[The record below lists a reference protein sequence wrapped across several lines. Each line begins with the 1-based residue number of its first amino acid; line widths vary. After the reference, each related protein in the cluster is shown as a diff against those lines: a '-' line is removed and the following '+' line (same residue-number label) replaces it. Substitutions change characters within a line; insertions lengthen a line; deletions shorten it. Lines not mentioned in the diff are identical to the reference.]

1 MHLFPSIA
9 ILCCAGVGEEE
20 STFRFRVVDALTG
33 QACPGATV
41 HFLDASPRSWQTTD
55 PFWSIQERFERT
67 GSSVIAD
74 ESGTATLP
82 GDVEIR
88 AVGAVSKGRFGSV
101 RGSFERRS
109 SPQVIPVFPVREL
122 LLRIVDDRDRPS
134 PVEILVYEQNGGGW
148 HQWQRTKADADGL
161 ARVWTLEGCPSPP
174 AFWPTYQRFDDGQRL
189 HLFLGMVTDGSQVAK
204 IDTATLPTGP
214 LPVRVPPFGELVVR
228 VRGADGVP
236 ARGGYV
242 YVNVVDAPRL
252 PGVSMQPILEGV
264 ARFPAV
270 ALGLT
275 LDLAVSGRFLS
286 ATLPGVAGPV
296 SIGQSVTVDVELPG
310 RRPDGRALLEVCG
323 RARLGGQNAPLRTL
337 HSIVLRG
344 GSPYQPYPSRNST
357 DEEGDFRFESLHDW
371 QAGDELLLSMAS
383 ADDLAPIDAFARL
396 PLPLPAGPIDLG
408 DVELAPAPLLCAGAI
423 IDERDLPVA
432 AQLMLS
438 STEMLLPGS
447 RLTSGPSGLFA
458 LYAFQTPDREPQI
471 SIMGPTSSVAEWS
484 SSLFSF
490 RPGTNDLQLEC
501 LRGWSVEGRAVVDEG
516 IPAIGVSVQ
525 LVAARFEGNDCVFEP
540 WDWPTCQ
547 ETRLAPDGHFFAGR
561 VVPGP
566 HHLVFRWAEAF
577 ELHRVENLW
586 IGADGSYDSSRT
598 AEVDL
603 RGTLR
608 IVTAYGE
615 VEGGGTLPEGDLRL
629 SPLSSSLDPWI
640 EGYPPVFTKL
650 SPRPTRLV
658 VPRGSY
664 QLGFRNKT
672 HVAKPVPIEGDLV
685 RVLLRPK

>member
-9 ILCCAGVGEEE
+9 VLCCAGVGDEE
-20 STFRFRVVDALTG
+20 SALRFRVVDALTG
-33 QACPGATV
+33 QVCPGATV
-41 HFLDASPRSWQTTD
+41 HFLDASNPRSWTAD
-55 PFWSIQERFERT
+55 PFWSLQERFEHT
-67 GSSVIAD
+67 GASVIAD

-82 GDVEIR
+82 GDVETR
-88 AVGAVSKGRFGSV
+88 AVGAVSNGRFGSV
-101 RGSFERRS
+101 RGWFDRRS
-109 SPQVIPVFPVREL
+109 SPHVIQVFPVREL

-134 PVEILVYEQNGGGW
+134 PVEILVCEQKDGGW

-161 ARVWTLEGCPSPP
+161 ACVWTLEGCPSSPV
-174 AFWPTYQRFDDGQRL
+174 FWPTHQRFDDGQRL
-189 HLFLGMVTDGSQVAK
+189 HLLLDMVTDEPLVAT
-204 IDTATLPTGP
+204 IDTAAVPTVP

-236 ARGGYV
+236 ARAGYV
-242 YVNVVDAPRL
+242 HANVVDAPFL
-252 PGVSMQPILEGV
+252 PGRSKPILEGV

-270 ALGLT
+270 ELGLT
-275 LDLAVSGRFLS
+275 LDLTVSGTLRS
-286 ATLPGVAGPV
+286 AELPGVTGPV
-296 SIGQSVTVDVELPG
+296 SVGQSLTVDIELPE
-310 RRPDGRALLEVCG
+310 RRHDGRAVLEVCG
-323 RARLGGQNAPLRTL
+323 RARLGGRNVASRTL
-337 HSIVLRG
+337 HAAVLRG
-344 GSPYQPYPSRNST
+344 GSLVTPYSLWNST
-357 DEEGDFRFESLHDW
+357 DEAGDFRFEFLHDW
-371 QAGDELLLSMAS
+371 QTGDELLVSVAS
-383 ADDLAPIDAFARL
+383 GEGLAPIDSFARL
-396 PLPLPAGPIDLG
+396 PLPVPVGPIDLG
-408 DVELAPAPLLCAGAI
+408 DVQLAPAPLLCAGAI
-423 IDERDLPVA
+423 VDERDRPVEA
-432 AQLMLS
+432 SLLI
-438 STEMLLPGS
+438 STDEQAVLLPGS
-447 RLTSGPSGLFA
+447 RLSSRPSGTFA
-458 LYAFQTPDREPQI
+458 LHTFRLPDREPQI
-471 SIMGPTSSVAEWS
+471 SLSFPASSVATWS
-484 SSLFSF
+484 AHFSV
-490 RPGTNDLQLEC
+490 RPGTDNLQLEC
-501 LRGWSVEGRAVVDEG
+501 QRGWSVEGRAVLDEG
-516 IPAIGVSVQ
+516 IPKFGVSVQ
-525 LVAARFEGNDCVFEP
+525 LIDARLERNSCVIDP
-540 WDWPTCQ
+540 LDWPTCQ